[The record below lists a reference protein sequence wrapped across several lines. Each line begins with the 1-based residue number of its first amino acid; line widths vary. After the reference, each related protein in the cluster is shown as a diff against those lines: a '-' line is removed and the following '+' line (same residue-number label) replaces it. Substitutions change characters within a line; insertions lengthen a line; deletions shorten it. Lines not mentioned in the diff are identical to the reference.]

1 MFELSKKILTAV
13 SFDLELF
20 KKELSK
26 ACRRLNEAER
36 QKLISWVKNNFDFT
50 YWKNQYEFQA

>member
-26 ACRRLNEAER
+26 ACKRLNEAER
-36 QKLISWVKNNFDFT
+36 QKLISWVKSNFELPYWNNQMDFQT
-50 YWKNQYEFQA
+50 